1 VRINANIYIYISNA
15 GDAPGDDVAGGTEL
29 VLAGLGAG
37 GGAGGGLPAWSL
49 AATQVCSTTAILYTQ
64 RSAAQVIAV

>member
-1 VRINANIYIYISNA
+1 MHNCCVNTLYVYKNIYA
-15 GDAPGDDVAGGTEL
+15 GDAPGDEVAGGTEL

-49 AATQVCSTTAILYTQ
+49 AATQVLLKHFYSTQ
-64 RSAAQVIAV
+64 Q

>member
-1 VRINANIYIYISNA
+1 
-15 GDAPGDDVAGGTEL
+15 VAGGTEL